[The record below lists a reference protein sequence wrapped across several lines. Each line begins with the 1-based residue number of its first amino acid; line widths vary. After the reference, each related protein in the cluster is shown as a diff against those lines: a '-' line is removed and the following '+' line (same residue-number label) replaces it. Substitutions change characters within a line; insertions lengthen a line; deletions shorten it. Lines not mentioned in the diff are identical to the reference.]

1 MARCIAGGA
10 PISAGRRIVLESG
23 LLEIVYRHRGEV
35 ILRGPV
41 DYTVDSAGG
50 GFLASGQA
58 TVRLVK
64 LRDAATGKAVSLKP
78 AFTIRTPASLVTDL
92 GAESGAELAQSTEF
106 GVAVEGRRSR
116 ICVFRGKVAVELLDG
131 QRSLPA
137 IPVDAGR
144 VAVAERS
151 SPARQGMISIDHS
164 PSDYRQFAHRVLVP
178 SDGGERQVAWL
189 KAIGTGWQR
198 QLIAVGTGE
207 DIELPAG
214 DGSPLDDGSQAAG
227 GTGLISGTRAVATYT
242 CRLSFDLGTL
252 SPNTAMLQLLY
263 VARNRI
269 AAVRL
274 NGKPLPGVPPAGA
287 NRGPQEI
294 GQFNIRGGLGHD
306 AFVRGIN
313 TLDIDVD
320 DVVGANAPPVLWIR
334 QEVSGISALRPAAAL
349 RPPPGEKNAERDWRP
364 QSNVGL
370 GHIFSL
376 HF

>member
-1 MARCIAGGA
+1 M
-10 PISAGRRIVLESG
+10 
-23 LLEIVYRHRGEV
+23 
-35 ILRGPV
+35 
-41 DYTVDSAGG
+41 
-50 GFLASGQA
+50 
-58 TVRLVK
+58 
-64 LRDAATGKAVSLKP
+64 
-78 AFTIRTPASLVTDL
+78 
-92 GAESGAELAQSTEF
+92 
-106 GVAVEGRRSR
+106 
-116 ICVFRGKVAVELLDG
+116 ELLDG

-274 NGKPLPGVPPAGA
+274 NGKPLPGVPP
-287 NRGPQEI
+287 RGPTEGRRKSASSTSAGDWGTTPSSAASTRWI
-294 GQFNIRGGLGHD
+294 LTFTT
-306 AFVRGIN
+306 F
-313 TLDIDVD
+313 
-320 DVVGANAPPVLWIR
+320 VGANAPPVLWIR
-334 QEVSGISALRPAAAL
+334 QEVSGIWCSPGGCAPAAT
-349 RPPPGEKNAERDWRP
+349 GQKER
-364 QSNVGL
+364 
-370 GHIFSL
+370 
-376 HF
+376 